1 MKMILP
7 EKKYKIALVGY
18 RLSEGGGDK
27 VMANLSLFFEK
38 KGIEI
43 HNIIVLDSVG
53 YRYSGKLINL
63 GVLKNDS
70 NGFANKLKR
79 FLFLRKYL
87 SENKFDF
94 IIDFR
99 PRNKAIQE
107 LIIARF
113 IYKTKTIFTVHS
125 FLIDYYI
132 PKNAWLA
139 RLIYNQSYATV
150 AVVNQIQEL
159 IENQY
164 HLKNVITIPNPIN
177 LEEVN
182 ERSNETIDVDFDY
195 IIAVGQYENPIK
207 QFDKLILSFA
217 DSILPTKEIHLIILG
232 NGNKK
237 ALEKIAKDNNVYEYV
252 HFLGF
257 QDNPYKYLKKALFL
271 VLSSLNEGFPN
282 VILEALAC
290 QTPVIAFDCKTGPRE
305 TIVDKV
311 NGILVENQNVKKLTE
326 ALNLFIED
334 EVLYN
339 YCKKNALESIHHF
352 YLDKI
357 GEQWLD
363 LMQIDKKIIKGN
375 D

>member
-1 MKMILP
+1 MILP

-43 HNIIVLDSVG
+43 HNIIVLDCVG

-63 GVLKNDS
+63 GLLKNDS
-70 NGFANKLKR
+70 NGFGNKLKR
-79 FLFLRKYL
+79 LLFLRQYL
-87 SENKFDF
+87 SENNFDF

-99 PRNKAIQE
+99 PRRKTIQE

-113 IYKTKTIFTVHS
+113 IYKAKTIFTVHS

-139 RLIYNQSYATV
+139 RLIYDKSYATV
-150 AVVNQIQEL
+150 TVVNQVQEL
-159 IENQY
+159 IESQY

-177 LEEVN
+177 LDEVN
-182 ERSNETIDVDFDY
+182 ERSNETIAVDFEY
-195 IIAVGQYENPIK
+195 IIAVGQYENSIK
-207 QFDKLILSFA
+207 QFDKLILSYA
-217 DSILPTKEIHLIILG
+217 DSILPKKEIHLIILG
-232 NGNKK
+232 NGNKEV
-237 ALEKIAKDNNVYEYV
+237 LEKIAKDNNVFEYV

-257 QDNPYKYLKKALFL
+257 QDNPYKYLKKAIFL
-271 VLSSLNEGFPN
+271 ILSSLNEGFPN

-290 QTPVIAFDCKTGPRE
+290 QTPVVAFDCQTGPRE
-305 TIVDKV
+305 MITDKV
-311 NGILVENQNVKKLTE
+311 NGILVENQNLKKLTE
-326 ALNLFIED
+326 AMNLFIED

-339 YCKKNALESIHHF
+339 YCKKNTLGSIQHF
-352 YLDKI
+352 SLDRI

-363 LMQIDKKIIKGN
+363 LMQIDKNNKGN

>member
-1 MKMILP
+1 MILP

-38 KGIEI
+38 QGIEI

-53 YRYSGKLINL
+53 YSYSGKLVNL
-63 GVLKNDS
+63 GLLKNNS
-70 NGFANKLKR
+70 NGFGNKLKR

-99 PRNKAIQE
+99 PRRKAIQE

-113 IYKTKTIFTVHS
+113 IYKAKTIFTIHS

-139 RLIYNQSYATV
+139 SLIYNKSYATLTIV
-150 AVVNQIQEL
+150 KEIEEL
-159 IENQY
+159 IKKKYQF
-164 HLKNVITIPNPIN
+164 KNIRTIPNPIN
-177 LEEVN
+177 LEEVK
-182 ERSNETIDVDFDY
+182 ERSNETITIDFEY
-195 IIAVGQYENPIK
+195 IIAIGQYENSIK
-207 QFDKLILSFA
+207 QFDKLILSYA
-217 DSILPTKEIHLIILG
+217 NSILPKKEIHLIILG
-232 NGNKK
+232 NGNKEI
-237 ALEKIAKDNNVYEYV
+237 LEKIAKDNNIFEYV

-257 QDNPYKYLKKALFL
+257 QENPFKYLKKALFM

-290 QTPVIAFDCKTGPRE
+290 QTPVVAFDCKTGPGE
-305 TIVDKV
+305 MIIDKV
-311 NGILVENQNVKKLTE
+311 NGVLVENQNLEKLTE
-326 ALNLFIED
+326 AMNLLID
-334 EVLYN
+334 DKDLYLF
-339 YCKKNALESIHHF
+339 CKKHTLESIQHF
-352 YLDKI
+352 SLDKI

-363 LMQIDKKIIKGN
+363 LMQIGKKKNGN

>member
-43 HNIIVLDSVG
+43 HNIIVLDCVG
-53 YRYSGKLINL
+53 YRYAGKLINL
-63 GVLKNDS
+63 GQLKNDS

-79 FLFLRKYL
+79 FLFLWNYL

-99 PRNKAIQE
+99 PRRKAIQE

-139 RLIYNQSYATV
+139 RLIYDKSYATV
-150 AVVNQIQEL
+150 AVVKQIQEL
-159 IENQY
+159 IDYQY

-182 ERSNETIDVDFDY
+182 ERSNETFVVDFDF
-195 IIAVGQYENPIK
+195 IIAVGQYENSIK

-217 DSILPTKEIHLIILG
+217 DSILPKKEIHLIILG
-232 NGNKK
+232 NGNKE
-237 ALEKIAKDNNVYEYV
+237 ALEKIAKDNNVFEYV

-257 QDNPYKYLKKALFL
+257 QHNTYKYLKKALFL

-290 QTPVIAFDCKTGPRE
+290 QTPVVAFDCKTGPRE
-305 TIVDKV
+305 MIVDRV
-311 NGILVENQNVKKLTE
+311 NGILVENQNLDKLTE
-326 ALNLFIED
+326 AMNLLIED
-334 EVLYN
+334 KDLCLF
-339 YCKKNALESIHHF
+339 CKKNALESIQHF
-352 YLDKI
+352 SLDKI

-363 LMQIDKKIIKGN
+363 LMQINNKGN